1 MERFRPVTC
10 IVKLRPNFRRAP
22 AAENQR
28 RWTIPRK
35 NRGEPGWRTHI
46 TNIPKNVTLNKLRP
60 WRAHAI
66 TLLLLATALALAAC
80 LGGGDEESAMTSDSA
95 AIQVVEVIKEVPVER
110 IVEKVVTVTVEVM
123 VEGVV
128 EKVVTAA
135 PTLAQAAAQAAQPA
149 AGTGALQDIGD
160 TQQQTTQFAIQ
171 KRIIIYTVDMT
182 LEIVDVATSV
192 DEVGTMAREMGGW
205 IVSTS
210 RAERHLGF
218 ISVRVPAERL
228 DEAVAR
234 LRGMAVDVQAENASS
249 RDVTDEY
256 VDLTSRLGNLEAT
269 ETALLRLFDR
279 AATVEEALDV
289 QRTLSQVQGEIEV
302 IKGRINFLEQT
313 SAFSLIN
320 VTLVLEPQ
328 SMEIDAGGDQIAGV
342 GQPVQFRAF
351 FKPPEGIDRFSFV
364 WDFGDGSEPFYSDRT
379 APTADEDT
387 RVTAPVTHVYYDVE
401 NSPYFAEITM
411 TGTGDAGVAET
422 KASVVATVSEIPVIT
437 VFAGSTI
444 TIEEGEQAEFSGS
457 FTSPEGVSDLKF
469 RWTFGDGSSP
479 VTGDVESGVTIAT
492 WKHQY
497 ANYRPEPY
505 TATLMITGKTDAGD
519 IRASDRIEVFVTEK
533 EGLVIGG
540 WSAGDTGRS
549 AVRALSAVGA
559 VLAQA
564 AIWIGTFSPVW
575 IVILVVGFFV
585 RRRMRR

>member
-1 MERFRPVTC
+1 M
-10 IVKLRPNFRRAP
+10 
-22 AAENQR
+22 
-28 RWTIPRK
+28 
-35 NRGEPGWRTHI
+35 

-80 LGGGDEESAMTSDSA
+80 LGGVDEESAMMTSDSA
-95 AIQVVEVIKEVPVER
+95 AMQVVEITKIKEVPVER
-110 IVEKVVTVTVEVM
+110 IVEKVVTRM
-123 VEGVV
+123 VEREVVV
-128 EKVVTAA
+128 EKVVMQEAEAA
-135 PTLAQAAAQAAQPA
+135 PAAQAAQPS
-149 AGTGALQDIGD
+149 AGSGALQDIGD

-192 DEVGTMAREMGGW
+192 DEVGAMAREMGGW

-210 RAERHLGF
+210 RAERHVGF
-218 ISVRVPAERL
+218 ISIRVPAERL

-302 IKGRINFLEQT
+302 IQGRINFLEQT

-328 SMEIDAGGDQIAGV
+328 DMDIDAGGDQIAGV
-342 GQPVQFRAF
+342 GQPIQFRAF

-364 WDFGDGSEPFYSDRT
+364 WDFGDGSGPFYSDRT

-492 WKHQY
+492 AKHQY

-519 IRASDRIEVFVTEK
+519 VQASDRISVFITEE

-540 WSAGDTGRS
+540 WSASETGWS
-549 AVRALSAVGA
+549 AIRGLSTVGA

-564 AIWIGTFSPVW
+564 AIWIGIFSPVW
-575 IVILVVGFFV
+575 IAVLVVGFFV

>member
-1 MERFRPVTC
+1 MTD
-10 IVKLRPNFRRAP
+10 
-22 AAENQR
+22 
-28 RWTIPRK
+28 
-35 NRGEPGWRTHI
+35 I
-46 TNIPKNVTLNKLRP
+46 TKNVTLKALRP

-66 TLLLLATALALAAC
+66 TLLLLAAALALAAC
-80 LGGGDEESAMTSDSA
+80 LGEGDEESAETSDVQM
-95 AIQVVEVIKEVPVER
+95 IEVIKEVPVER
-110 IVEKVVTVTVEVM
+110 IVEVVVERMVTAAPAAMAVEK
-123 VEGVV
+123 VV
-128 EKVVTAA
+128 EKVVMVEAEAA
-135 PTLAQAAAQAAQPA
+135 PAQAA
-149 AGTGALQDIGD
+149 GSGALQDIGD
-160 TQQQTTQFAIQ
+160 AQQQTTQFAIQ

-192 DEVGTMAREMGGW
+192 DEVGAMAREMGGW

-210 RAERHLGF
+210 RAERHVGY
-218 ISVRVPAERL
+218 ISIRVPAERL

-234 LRGMAVDVQAENASS
+234 LRGMAVDVRAENASS

-320 VTLVLEPQ
+320 VALVLEPQ

-342 GQPVQFRAF
+342 GQPVRFRAS
-351 FKPPEGIDRFSFV
+351 FKPPEGIDRFSYV
-364 WDFGDGSEPFYSDRT
+364 WDFGDGSGPYYSDRT
-379 APTADEDT
+379 APTADPDT

-401 NSPYFAEITM
+401 NSPYFAELTI
-411 TGTGDAGVAET
+411 TGTGDAGVAEA
-422 KASVVATVSEIPVIT
+422 KASVVVTVSEIPVIT

-444 TIEEGEQAEFSGS
+444 TIEEGEEAEVSGS

-479 VTGDVESGVTIAT
+479 VTGDVEPGITTAT
-492 WKHQY
+492 ATHRY
-497 ANYRPEPY
+497 ANYRPDPY

-559 VLAQA
+559 GPRSSGNLGRHLQPGLDRASGRRLLRQA
-564 AIWIGTFSPVW
+564 PDEKIAADLSTAPFAPSLP
-575 IVILVVGFFV
+575 
-585 RRRMRR
+585 

>member
-1 MERFRPVTC
+1 MTD
-10 IVKLRPNFRRAP
+10 
-22 AAENQR
+22 
-28 RWTIPRK
+28 
-35 NRGEPGWRTHI
+35 
-46 TNIPKNVTLNKLRP
+46 IPKNVTLNALRP

-66 TLLLLATALALAAC
+66 ALLFLAAALALTAC
-80 LGGGDEESAMTSDSA
+80 LGEGDEESMMTEVAGYPQSGDR
-95 AIQVVEVIKEVPVER
+95 VVEVIKEVPVER
-110 IVEKVVTVTVEVM
+110 IVEVPVEV
-123 VEGVV
+123 VV
-128 EKVVTAA
+128 EKWSRRL
-135 PTLAQAAAQAAQPA
+135 PRLWRSRRSLCKSPRRNRQPPAQAA
-149 AGTGALQDIGD
+149 GSGALQDIGD
-160 TQQQTTQFAIQ
+160 TQQQTNQFAIQ

-192 DEVGTMAREMGGW
+192 DEVGAMAREMGGW

-210 RAERHLGF
+210 RAERHVGF
-218 ISVRVPAERL
+218 ISIRVPAERL

-289 QRTLSQVQGEIEV
+289 QRTLSNVQGEIEV

-328 SMEIDAGGDQIAGV
+328 DMEIDAGGDQIAGV

-351 FKPPEGIDRFSFV
+351 FKPPEGIDYFSFV
-364 WDFGDGSEPFYSDRT
+364 WDFGDGSGPFYNDRT

-387 RVTAPVTHVYYDVE
+387 RVTAPVTHVYYDVQ
-401 NSPYFAEITM
+401 NSPYFAEVTI
-411 TGTGDAGVAET
+411 TGTGDTGAAEA
-422 KASVVATVSEIPVIT
+422 KASVVVTVSEIPVIT
-437 VFAGSTI
+437 VFAGDSL
-444 TIEEGEQAEFSGS
+444 TIEEGQEAEFSGS

-469 RWTFGDGSSP
+469 RWTFGDGTSP
-479 VTGDVESGVTIAT
+479 ATGDVEPGVTTAT
-492 WKHQY
+492 ATHVY
-497 ANYRPEPY
+497 ANYRPDPY
-505 TATLMITGKTDAGD
+505 TATLTITGKTDAGD
-519 IRASDRIEVFVTEK
+519 IRASDTIEVFVNEK

-559 VLAQA
+559 ALAQA
-564 AIWIGTFSPVW
+564 LIWVGIFSPVW
-575 IVILVVGFFV
+575 IVILIVAFFV
-585 RRRMRR
+585 RRRVRRRKR

>member
-1 MERFRPVTC
+1 MT
-10 IVKLRPNFRRAP
+10 
-22 AAENQR
+22 
-28 RWTIPRK
+28 
-35 NRGEPGWRTHI
+35 GI
-46 TNIPKNVTLNKLRP
+46 TNNVTLKALRP

-66 TLLLLATALALAAC
+66 TLLLLAAALALAAC
-80 LGGGDEESAMTSDSA
+80 LGEGDEESMMTEVAVYPQSGDR
-95 AIQVVEVIKEVPVER
+95 VVEVIKEVPVER
-110 IVEKVVTVTVEVM
+110 MVTAAPAAMAVEKVVTQ
-123 VEGVV
+123 VV
-128 EKVVTAA
+128 EKVVVQESEAQ
-135 PTLAQAAAQAAQPA
+135 QAA
-149 AGTGALQDIGD
+149 GSGALQDIGD
-160 TQQQTTQFAIQ
+160 TQQQTNQFAIQ

-192 DEVGTMAREMGGW
+192 DEVGAMAREMGGW

-210 RAERHLGF
+210 RAERHVGF
-218 ISVRVPAERL
+218 ISIRVPAERL
-228 DEAVAR
+228 DEAVTR

-289 QRTLSQVQGEIEV
+289 QRTLSNVQGEIEV

-328 SMEIDAGGDQIAGV
+328 DMEIDAGGDQVAGV

-351 FKPPEGIDRFSFV
+351 FKPPEGIDYFSFV
-364 WDFGDGSEPFYSDRT
+364 WDFGDGSGPYYSDRT

-387 RVTAPVTHVYYDVE
+387 RVTAPVTHVYYDVQ
-401 NSPYFAEITM
+401 NSPYFAEVTI
-411 TGTGDAGVAET
+411 TGTGDAGAAEA
-422 KASVVATVSEIPVIT
+422 KASVVVTVSEIPVIT

-444 TIEEGEQAEFSGS
+444 TVEEGEEAEFSGS

-479 VTGDVESGVTIAT
+479 ATGDVEPGVTTAT
-492 WKHQY
+492 ATHRY
-497 ANYRPEPY
+497 ANYRPDPY

-519 IRASDRIEVFVTEK
+519 IRATDRIEVFVNEK

-559 VLAQA
+559 ALAQA
-564 AIWIGTFSPVW
+564 LIWGGIFSPVW
-575 IVILVVGFFV
+575 IVILVVAFFV
-585 RRRMRR
+585 RRRVRRRKR

>member
-1 MERFRPVTC
+1 MMDTPKHVPSSVMRLWRP
-10 IVKLRPNFRRAP
+10 RAL
-22 AAENQR
+22 A
-28 RWTIPRK
+28 
-35 NRGEPGWRTHI
+35 
-46 TNIPKNVTLNKLRP
+46 
-60 WRAHAI
+60 
-66 TLLLLATALALAAC
+66 LLLLAAALTLAAC
-80 LGGGDEESAMTSDSA
+80 GTFSLGGDEESAMTSDA
-95 AIQVVEVIKEVPVER
+95 AFVEVIKEVPVEKIVVQEVPVEV
-110 IVEKVVTVTVEVM
+110 IVEKVVERAVA
-123 VEGVV
+123 V

-135 PTLAQAAAQAAQPA
+135 LAPAQAQAVQLESEA
-149 AGTGALQDIGD
+149 AGSGALQDIGD

-192 DEVGTMAREMGGW
+192 DEVGAMAREMGGW

-210 RAERHLGF
+210 RAERHVGF

-234 LRGMAVDVQAENASS
+234 LREMAVDVQAENANS

-302 IKGRINFLEQT
+302 IKGRLNFLEQT
-313 SAFSLIN
+313 SAFSLVN
-320 VTLVLEPQ
+320 VMLVLEPQ

-342 GQPVQFRAF
+342 GQTVRFRAL
-351 FKPPEGIDRFSFV
+351 FKPPEGIDRFSYV
-364 WDFGDGSEPFYSDRT
+364 WDFGDGSGPFYSDRT
-379 APTADEDT
+379 APTADADT

-401 NSPYFAEITM
+401 NSPYFAELTM
-411 TGTGDAGVAET
+411 TGTGDAGVAEA
-422 KASVVATVSEIPVIT
+422 KASVVVTVSEIPVIT

-444 TIEEGEQAEFSGS
+444 TIEEGEGAEFSGS

-469 RWTFGDGSSP
+469 RWTFGDGTSP
-479 VTGDVESGVTIAT
+479 VTGDVEPGVTIAT
-492 WKHQY
+492 AKHRY
-497 ANYRPEPY
+497 ANYRPAPY
-505 TATLMITGKTDAGD
+505 TATLVITGKTDAGD
-519 IRASDRIEVFVTEK
+519 IRASDRIEVIVTEK

-564 AIWIGTFSPVW
+564 AIWVGIFSPVW
-575 IVILVVGFFV
+575 IVILVVGLFV

>member
-1 MERFRPVTC
+1 M
-10 IVKLRPNFRRAP
+10 
-22 AAENQR
+22 
-28 RWTIPRK
+28 
-35 NRGEPGWRTHI
+35 
-46 TNIPKNVTLNKLRP
+46 TNIPKNVILNKLRP

-66 TLLLLATALALAAC
+66 TLLLLAAALTLAAC
-80 LGGGDEESAMTSDSA
+80 LGGGDESAMTSVSA
-95 AIQVVEVIKEVPVER
+95 AMQVVEVVREVPVE
-110 IVEKVVTVTVEVM
+110 KVVVQEVFVER
-123 VEGVV
+123 ERVV
-128 EKVVTAA
+128 EKVVMAA
-135 PTLAQAAAQAAQPA
+135 PTPAQAQAVQLESES

-160 TQQQTTQFAIQ
+160 TQQQVVQSAIQ

-192 DEVGTMAREMGGW
+192 DEVGAMAREMGGW

-210 RAERHLGF
+210 RAERHVGF
-218 ISVRVPAERL
+218 ISIRVPAERL

-320 VTLVLEPQ
+320 VALVLEPQ

-342 GQPVQFRAF
+342 GQPVRFRAL
-351 FKPPEGIDRFSFV
+351 FKPPEGIDRFSYV
-364 WDFGDGSEPFYSDRT
+364 WDFGDGSGPFYSDRT

-401 NSPYFAEITM
+401 NSPYFAEITI
-411 TGTGDAGVAET
+411 TGTGDSGVAEA
-422 KASVVATVSEIPVIT
+422 KASVVVTVSEIPVIT
-437 VFAGSTI
+437 VFAGTEK
-444 TIEEGEQAEFSGS
+444 TVEEGEEAEFSGS
-457 FTSPEGVSDLKF
+457 FTRPEGVSDLKF
-469 RWTFGDGSSP
+469 TWTFGDGSAT
-479 VTGDVESGVTIAT
+479 VTGDVATGVTTAAT
-492 WKHQY
+492 THTY
-497 ANYRPEPY
+497 ANYRPDPY
-505 TATLMITGKTDAGD
+505 TATLTVTGKTDAGD
-519 IRASDRIEVFVTEK
+519 IEASDRISVFVTEK
-533 EGLVIGG
+533 ESLVIGG
-540 WSAGDTGRS
+540 WSAGETGRT
-549 AVRALSAVGA
+549 AIRALSAVGA

-564 AIWIGTFSPVW
+564 AIWIGIFSPVW
-575 IVILVVGFFV
+575 IAVLVVGFFV
-585 RRRMRR
+585 RHRMRR

>member
-1 MERFRPVTC
+1 M
-10 IVKLRPNFRRAP
+10 I
-22 AAENQR
+22 
-28 RWTIPRK
+28 
-35 NRGEPGWRTHI
+35 
-46 TNIPKNVTLNKLRP
+46 NIPKNVTLNKLQP
-60 WRAHAI
+60 WRAHTIA
-66 TLLLLATALALAAC
+66 LLILAAALALGAC
-80 LGGGDEESAMTSDSA
+80 LDGEWSGMTSDGA
-95 AIQVVEVIKEVPVER
+95 AMEVGEVIKEAPVARIVEKVVIKEVPVER
-110 IVEKVVTVTVEVM
+110 IVEVERVV
-123 VEGVV
+123 VV
-128 EKVVTAA
+128 EKVVMEEAE
-135 PTLAQAAAQAAQPA
+135 PIPAAQAAQPS
-149 AGTGALQDIGD
+149 AGSGALQDIGD

-192 DEVGTMAREMGGW
+192 DEVGAMAREMGGW

-210 RAERHLGF
+210 RAERHVGF

-302 IKGRINFLEQT
+302 IKGRINFLDQT

-320 VTLVLEPQ
+320 VTVVLEPQ
-328 SMEIDAGGDQIAGV
+328 DMDIDAGGDQIAGV

-351 FKPPEGIDRFSFV
+351 FKPPKGIDRFSFV

-422 KASVVATVSEIPVIT
+422 KASVVVTVSEIPVIT
-437 VFAGSTI
+437 VFAGTEEK
-444 TIEEGEQAEFSGS
+444 TVEEGEEAEFSGS
-457 FTSPEGVSDLKF
+457 FTRPEGVSDLKF
-469 RWTFGDGSSP
+469 TWTFGDGSAT
-479 VTGDVESGVTIAT
+479 VTGDVATGVTTAAAT
-492 WKHQY
+492 HTY
-497 ANYRPEPY
+497 ANYRPNPY
-505 TATLMITGKTDAGD
+505 AATLTVTGKTDAGD
-519 IRASDRIEVFVTEK
+519 IEASDRITVFVTEK
-533 EGLVIGG
+533 ESLVIGG
-540 WSAGDTGRS
+540 WSAGETGRT
-549 AVRALSAVGA
+549 AIRALSAVGA

-564 AIWIGTFSPVW
+564 AIWIGIFSPVW

>member
-1 MERFRPVTC
+1 M
-10 IVKLRPNFRRAP
+10 I
-22 AAENQR
+22 
-28 RWTIPRK
+28 
-35 NRGEPGWRTHI
+35 
-46 TNIPKNVTLNKLRP
+46 NIPKNVTLNKLRP
-60 WRAHAI
+60 WRAHTIA
-66 TLLLLATALALAAC
+66 LLLLAAALALAAC

-95 AIQVVEVIKEVPVER
+95 AIRVVEVIKEVPVER
-110 IVEKVVTVTVEVM
+110 IVEKVVTVEVM
-123 VEGVV
+123 VEGEV

-135 PTLAQAAAQAAQPA
+135 PAAAQAAAQAAQPA

-160 TQQQTTQFAIQ
+160 TQQQVTQFAIQ

-328 SMEIDAGGDQIAGV
+328 SMEIDAGGDQIAGRD
-342 GQPVQFRAF
+342 QPVKFRAS

-364 WDFGDGSEPFYSDRT
+364 WDFGDGSGPFYSDRT
-379 APTADEDT
+379 APAADADADT

-401 NSPYFAEITM
+401 NSPYFAEITI
-411 TGTGDAGVAET
+411 TGTGDSGVAEA
-422 KASVVATVSEIPVIT
+422 KASVVVTVSEIPVIT
-437 VFAGSTI
+437 VFAGTEK
-444 TIEEGEQAEFSGS
+444 TVEEGEEAEFSGS

-469 RWTFGDGSSP
+469 RWTFGDGSAT
-479 VTGDVESGVTIAT
+479 VTGDVATGVTTAAAMHT
-492 WKHQY
+492 Y
-497 ANYRPEPY
+497 PNYRPNPY
-505 TATLMITGKTDAGD
+505 TATLTVTGKTDAGD
-519 IRASDRIEVFVTEK
+519 IEASDRISVIVTEK
-533 EGLVIGG
+533 ESLVIGG
-540 WSAGDTGRS
+540 WSAGETGRT
-549 AVRALSAVGA
+549 AIRALSAVGA

-564 AIWIGTFSPVW
+564 AIWIGIFSPVW

>member
-1 MERFRPVTC
+1 MTD
-10 IVKLRPNFRRAP
+10 IA
-22 AAENQR
+22 
-28 RWTIPRK
+28 
-35 NRGEPGWRTHI
+35 
-46 TNIPKNVTLNKLRP
+46 KNVTLNALRP
-60 WRAHAI
+60 RRAHAI
-66 TLLLLATALALAAC
+66 TLLLLAAVLALAAC
-80 LGGGDEESAMTSDSA
+80 LGGGAEESAETSDVQM
-95 AIQVVEVIKEVPVER
+95 IEVIKEVPVER
-110 IVEKVVTVTVEVM
+110 VVVQEVP
-123 VEGVV
+123 VVV
-128 EKVVTAA
+128 EKVVEKMVTAA
-135 PTLAQAAAQAAQPA
+135 PAAMAVEKEKVVMQESEPPAAQV
-149 AGTGALQDIGD
+149 AGSGALQDIGD
-160 TQQQTTQFAIQ
+160 TQQQTAQFAIQ

-192 DEVGTMAREMGGW
+192 DEVGAMAREMGGW

-210 RAERHLGF
+210 RAERHFGF
-218 ISVRVPAERL
+218 ISIRVPAERL

-234 LRGMAVDVQAENASS
+234 LRGMAVDVQAENANS

-302 IKGRINFLEQT
+302 IKGRLNFLEQT
-313 SAFSLIN
+313 SAFSLVN

-342 GQPVQFRAF
+342 GQPVQFRAS

-364 WDFGDGSEPFYSDRT
+364 WDFGDGSGPVYSDRT
-379 APTADEDT
+379 APTADPDT

-411 TGTGDAGVAET
+411 TGTGDAGVAEA
-422 KASVVATVSEIPVIT
+422 KASVVVTVSEIPVIT

-444 TIEEGEQAEFSGS
+444 TIEEGEEGEFSGS

-469 RWTFGDGSSP
+469 RWTFGDGTSP
-479 VTGDVESGVTIAT
+479 VTGDVEPGVTTAT
-492 WKHQY
+492 ATHLY
-497 ANYRPEPY
+497 ANYRPAPY
-505 TATLMITGKTDAGD
+505 TATLVITGKTDAGD

-564 AIWIGTFSPVW
+564 AIWVGIFSPVW
-575 IVILVVGFFV
+575 IAVLVVGYFV

>member
-1 MERFRPVTC
+1 MVE
-10 IVKLRPNFRRAP
+10 
-22 AAENQR
+22 
-28 RWTIPRK
+28 
-35 NRGEPGWRTHI
+35 GE
-46 TNIPKNVTLNKLRP
+46 
-60 WRAHAI
+60 
-66 TLLLLATALALAAC
+66 
-80 LGGGDEESAMTSDSA
+80 
-95 AIQVVEVIKEVPVER
+95 
-110 IVEKVVTVTVEVM
+110 VEKVVM
-123 VEGVV
+123 
-128 EKVVTAA
+128 AA
-135 PTLAQAAAQAAQPA
+135 PTAAQAAAQGSQPAA

-160 TQQQTTQFAIQ
+160 TQQQVAQFAIQ

-192 DEVGTMAREMGGW
+192 DEIGAMAREMGGW

-328 SMEIDAGGDQIAGV
+328 SMEIDAGGDQIAGRD
-342 GQPVQFRAF
+342 QPVKFRAS

-364 WDFGDGSEPFYSDRT
+364 WDFGDGSGPFYSDRT
-379 APTADEDT
+379 APAADADT

-401 NSPYFAEITM
+401 NSPYFAEITI
-411 TGTGDAGVAET
+411 TGTGDSGVAEA
-422 KASVVATVSEIPVIT
+422 KASVVVTVSEIPVIT
-437 VFAGSTI
+437 VFAGTEK
-444 TIEEGEQAEFSGS
+444 TVEEGEEAEFSGS

-469 RWTFGDGSSP
+469 RWTFGDGSAT
-479 VTGDVESGVTIAT
+479 VTGDVATGVTTAAAMHT
-492 WKHQY
+492 Y
-497 ANYRPEPY
+497 PNYRPNPY
-505 TATLMITGKTDAGD
+505 TATLTVTGKTDAGD
-519 IRASDRIEVFVTEK
+519 IEASDRISVLVTEK
-533 EGLVIGG
+533 ESLVIGG
-540 WSAGDTGRS
+540 WSAGETGRT
-549 AVRALSAVGA
+549 AIRALSAVGA

-564 AIWIGTFSPVW
+564 AIWIGIFSPGLDRDSGRRFLRPAPDEEITAVTTN
-575 IVILVVGFFV
+575 IVTVAEQVNRGDDLPQG
-585 RRRMRR
+585 

>member
-1 MERFRPVTC
+1 M
-10 IVKLRPNFRRAP
+10 I
-22 AAENQR
+22 
-28 RWTIPRK
+28 
-35 NRGEPGWRTHI
+35 
-46 TNIPKNVTLNKLRP
+46 NIPKNVTLNKLQP
-60 WRAHAI
+60 WRAHTIA
-66 TLLLLATALALAAC
+66 LLLLAAALALGAC
-80 LGGGDEESAMTSDSA
+80 LGGEESGMTSDGA
-95 AIQVVEVIKEVPVER
+95 AMEVGEVIKEVPVER
-110 IVEKVVTVTVEVM
+110 IVEKVVTTM
-123 VEGVV
+123 VEREVVV
-128 EKVVTAA
+128 EKVVMEEAE
-135 PTLAQAAAQAAQPA
+135 PIPAAQAAQPS
-149 AGTGALQDIGD
+149 AGSGALQDIGD

-192 DEVGTMAREMGGW
+192 DEVGAMAREMGGW

-210 RAERHLGF
+210 RAERHVGF

-302 IKGRINFLEQT
+302 IKGRINFLDQT

-328 SMEIDAGGDQIAGV
+328 DMDIDAGGDQIAGV

-379 APTADEDT
+379 AATADEDT

>member
-135 PTLAQAAAQAAQPA
+135 PAAAQAAQPA

-160 TQQQTTQFAIQ
+160 TQQQVTQFAIQ

-210 RAERHLGF
+210 RAERHMGF

-437 VFAGSTI
+437 VFAGSTV

>member
-1 MERFRPVTC
+1 MTDIAKKVTM
-10 IVKLRPNFRRAP
+10 NA
-22 AAENQR
+22 
-28 RWTIPRK
+28 
-35 NRGEPGWRTHI
+35 
-46 TNIPKNVTLNKLRP
+46 LRP

-66 TLLLLATALALAAC
+66 TLLLLAAAFALAAC
-80 LGGGDEESAMTSDSA
+80 LGEGDEESGTMMGDVAVAVAPRT
-95 AIQVVEVIKEVPVER
+95 VVKEVPVER
-110 IVEKVVTVTVEVM
+110 IVEVPVEVVVERM
-123 VEGVV
+123 VTAAPAAMAV
-128 EKVVTAA
+128 EKVVVQESEAIESEA
-135 PTLAQAAAQAAQPA
+135 PAAQAA
-149 AGTGALQDIGD
+149 GSGALQDIGD
-160 TQQQTTQFAIQ
+160 TQQQTNQFAIQ

-192 DEVGTMAREMGGW
+192 DEVGAMAREMGGW

-210 RAERHLGF
+210 RAERHVGF
-218 ISVRVPAERL
+218 ISIRVPAERL

-234 LRGMAVDVQAENASS
+234 LRGMAVDVQAENATS

-289 QRTLSQVQGEIEV
+289 QRTLSNVQGEIEV

-328 SMEIDAGGDQIAGV
+328 DMEIDAGGDQVAGV

-351 FKPPEGIDRFSFV
+351 FKPPESIDYFSFV
-364 WDFGDGSEPFYSDRT
+364 WDFGDGSEPYYSDRT

-387 RVTAPVTHVYYDVE
+387 RVTAPVTHVYYDVQ
-401 NSPYFAEITM
+401 NSPYFAEITI
-411 TGTGDAGVAET
+411 TGTGDAGVAEA
-422 KASVVATVSEIPVIT
+422 KASVVVTVSEIPVIT
-437 VFAGSTI
+437 VFAGDTI
-444 TIEEGEQAEFSGS
+444 TVEEGQETAFSGS

-469 RWTFGDGSSP
+469 RWTFGDGASP
-479 VTGDVESGVTIAT
+479 AAGEVEPGVTTAT
-492 WKHQY
+492 ATHVY
-497 ANYRPEPY
+497 ANYRPDPY
-505 TATLMITGKTDAGD
+505 TATLTITGKTDAGD
-519 IRASDRIEVFVTEK
+519 IRASDTIEVFVDEE

-559 VLAQA
+559 ALAQA
-564 AIWIGTFSPVW
+564 LIWVGIFSPVW
-575 IVILVVGFFV
+575 IVILVAAFFV
-585 RRRMRR
+585 RRRMKR

>member
-1 MERFRPVTC
+1 MQTP
-10 IVKLRPNFRRAP
+10 I
-22 AAENQR
+22 AENQR
-28 RWTIPRK
+28 RYTITDN
-35 NRGEPGWRTHI
+35 NRRESGWRNHMMD
-46 TNIPKNVTLNKLRP
+46 IPKHVPSSTMRLWHP
-60 WRAHAI
+60 RALTI
-66 TLLLLATALALAAC
+66 LLLAAGALALAAC
-80 LGGGDEESAMTSDSA
+80 LGGGDEESAMTSESA
-95 AIQVVEVIKEVPVER
+95 AMQVVEVIKIKEVPVER
-110 IVEKVVTVTVEVM
+110 IVEKVVTRM
-123 VEGVV
+123 VEREVVV
-128 EKVVTAA
+128 EKVVMQEAEAA
-135 PTLAQAAAQAAQPA
+135 PAAQAAQPS
-149 AGTGALQDIGD
+149 AGSGALQDIGD

-192 DEVGTMAREMGGW
+192 DEVGAMAREMGGW

-210 RAERHLGF
+210 RAERHVGF

-302 IKGRINFLEQT
+302 IKGRINFLDQT

-328 SMEIDAGGDQIAGV
+328 SMEIDAGGDLLAGV
-342 GQPVQFRAF
+342 GQPVKFRAL

-364 WDFGDGSEPFYSDRT
+364 WDFGDGSGPFYSDRT

-401 NSPYFAEITM
+401 NSPYFAEITI

-492 WKHQY
+492 AKHQY

-519 IRASDRIEVFVTEK
+519 IRASDRIEVIVTEK

-564 AIWIGTFSPVW
+564 AIWIGIFSPVW

>member
-1 MERFRPVTC
+1 M
-10 IVKLRPNFRRAP
+10 I
-22 AAENQR
+22 
-28 RWTIPRK
+28 
-35 NRGEPGWRTHI
+35 
-46 TNIPKNVTLNKLRP
+46 NIPKNVTLNKLQP
-60 WRAHAI
+60 WRAHTIA
-66 TLLLLATALALAAC
+66 LLLLAAALALAAC
-80 LGGGDEESAMTSDSA
+80 LGGEWSEMTSDGA
-95 AIQVVEVIKEVPVER
+95 AMEVVEVIKEVPVER
-110 IVEKVVTVTVEVM
+110 IVEKVVTRM
-123 VEGVV
+123 VEREVVV
-128 EKVVTAA
+128 EKVVMQEAEAA
-135 PTLAQAAAQAAQPA
+135 PAAQAAQPS
-149 AGTGALQDIGD
+149 AGSGALQDIGD

-192 DEVGTMAREMGGW
+192 DEVGAMAREMGGW

-210 RAERHLGF
+210 RAERHVGF

-328 SMEIDAGGDQIAGV
+328 DMDIDAGGDQIAGV
-342 GQPVQFRAF
+342 GQPIQFRAF

-364 WDFGDGSEPFYSDRT
+364 WDFGDGSGPFYSDRT

-401 NSPYFAEITM
+401 NSPYFAEITI

-422 KASVVATVSEIPVIT
+422 KASVVVTVSEIPVIT

-492 WKHQY
+492 AKHQY

-519 IRASDRIEVFVTEK
+519 IRASDRIEVIVTEK

-564 AIWIGTFSPVW
+564 AIWIGIFSPVW
-575 IVILVVGFFV
+575 IVILVVGFFL

>member
-1 MERFRPVTC
+1 M
-10 IVKLRPNFRRAP
+10 
-22 AAENQR
+22 
-28 RWTIPRK
+28 
-35 NRGEPGWRTHI
+35 

-80 LGGGDEESAMTSDSA
+80 LGGGDEESAMMTSDSA
-95 AIQVVEVIKEVPVER
+95 AMQVVEVIKIKEVPVER
-110 IVEKVVTVTVEVM
+110 IVEKVVTLEVM
-123 VEGVV
+123 VERVV
-128 EKVVTAA
+128 EKVVMQEAEAA
-135 PTLAQAAAQAAQPA
+135 PAAQAAQPS
-149 AGTGALQDIGD
+149 AGSDALQDIGD

-192 DEVGTMAREMGGW
+192 DEVGAMAREMGGW

-210 RAERHLGF
+210 RAERHVGF
-218 ISVRVPAERL
+218 ISIRVPAERL

-302 IKGRINFLEQT
+302 IQGRINFLEQT

-328 SMEIDAGGDQIAGV
+328 DMDIDAGGDQIAGV
-342 GQPVQFRAF
+342 GQPIQFRAF

-364 WDFGDGSEPFYSDRT
+364 WDFGDGSGPFYSDRT

-492 WKHQY
+492 AKHQY

-519 IRASDRIEVFVTEK
+519 IRASDRIEVIVTEK

-564 AIWIGTFSPVW
+564 AIWIGIFSPVW

>member
-1 MERFRPVTC
+1 MTD
-10 IVKLRPNFRRAP
+10 IA
-22 AAENQR
+22 
-28 RWTIPRK
+28 
-35 NRGEPGWRTHI
+35 
-46 TNIPKNVTLNKLRP
+46 KNVTLNALRP
-60 WRAHAI
+60 RRAHAI
-66 TLLLLATALALAAC
+66 TLLLLAAVLALAAC
-80 LGGGDEESAMTSDSA
+80 LGGGDEESAETSDVQM
-95 AIQVVEVIKEVPVER
+95 IEVVKEVPVER
-110 IVEKVVTVTVEVM
+110 IVEVVVEKMVTAAPAAMAVEK
-123 VEGVV
+123 VV
-128 EKVVTAA
+128 EKVVMQEAEAA
-135 PTLAQAAAQAAQPA
+135 PAQAA
-149 AGTGALQDIGD
+149 GSGALQDIGD
-160 TQQQTTQFAIQ
+160 TQQQTAQFAIQ

-192 DEVGTMAREMGGW
+192 DEVGAMAREMGGW

-234 LRGMAVDVQAENASS
+234 LRGMAVDVQAENANS

-302 IKGRINFLEQT
+302 IKGRLNFLEQT
-313 SAFSLIN
+313 SAFSLVN

-342 GQPVQFRAF
+342 GQTVRFRAL
-351 FKPPEGIDRFSFV
+351 FKPPEGIDRFSYV
-364 WDFGDGSEPFYSDRT
+364 WDFGDGSGPYYSDRT

-411 TGTGDAGVAET
+411 TGTGDAGVAEA
-422 KASVVATVSEIPVIT
+422 KASVVVTVSEIPVIT

-444 TIEEGEQAEFSGS
+444 TIEEGEEGEFSGS

-469 RWTFGDGSSP
+469 RWTFGDGTSP
-479 VTGDVESGVTIAT
+479 VTGDVEPGVTTAT
-492 WKHQY
+492 ATHLY
-497 ANYRPEPY
+497 ANYRPAPY
-505 TATLMITGKTDAGD
+505 TATLVITGKTDAGD

-533 EGLVIGG
+533 EGLVVGG

-564 AIWIGTFSPVW
+564 AIWVGIFSPVW
-575 IVILVVGFFV
+575 IAVLVVGYFV
-585 RRRMRR
+585 RRRMRK

>member
-1 MERFRPVTC
+1 M
-10 IVKLRPNFRRAP
+10 I
-22 AAENQR
+22 
-28 RWTIPRK
+28 
-35 NRGEPGWRTHI
+35 
-46 TNIPKNVTLNKLRP
+46 NIPKNVTLNKLQP
-60 WRAHAI
+60 WRAHTIA
-66 TLLLLATALALAAC
+66 LLLLATALALAAC
-80 LGGGDEESAMTSDSA
+80 LGGVDEESAMMTSDSA
-95 AIQVVEVIKEVPVER
+95 AMQVVEVIKEVPVER
-110 IVEKVVTVTVEVM
+110 IVEVERM
-123 VEGVV
+123 VVV
-128 EKVVTAA
+128 EKVVMQEAEAA
-135 PTLAQAAAQAAQPA
+135 PAAQAAQPS
-149 AGTGALQDIGD
+149 AGSGALQDIGD
-160 TQQQTTQFAIQ
+160 TQQQVTQFAIQ

-192 DEVGTMAREMGGW
+192 DEVGAMAREMGGW

-210 RAERHLGF
+210 RAERHVGF
-218 ISVRVPAERL
+218 ISIRVPAERL

-302 IKGRINFLEQT
+302 IQGRINFLEQT

-328 SMEIDAGGDQIAGV
+328 DMDIDAGGDQIAGV
-342 GQPVQFRAF
+342 GQPIQFRAF

-364 WDFGDGSEPFYSDRT
+364 WDFGDGSGPFYSDRT

-469 RWTFGDGSSP
+469 RWTFGDGSAT
-479 VTGDVESGVTIAT
+479 VTGDVATGVTTAAT
-492 WKHQY
+492 THTY

-519 IRASDRIEVFVTEK
+519 IRASDRIEVIVTEK
-533 EGLVIGG
+533 ESLVIGG

-564 AIWIGTFSPVW
+564 AIWIGIFSPVW
-575 IVILVVGFFV
+575 IAVLVVGFFV

>member
-1 MERFRPVTC
+1 MTD
-10 IVKLRPNFRRAP
+10 
-22 AAENQR
+22 
-28 RWTIPRK
+28 
-35 NRGEPGWRTHI
+35 
-46 TNIPKNVTLNKLRP
+46 IPKNVTSNALRP

-66 TLLLLATALALAAC
+66 TLLLLAAALALTAC
-80 LGGGDEESAMTSDSA
+80 LGEGEDESAMTDGGF
-95 AIQVVEVIKEVPVER
+95 VEVIKEVPVE
-110 IVEKVVTVTVEVM
+110 KVVVQEVPVEVV
-123 VEGVV
+123 VERQVAV

-135 PTLAQAAAQAAQPA
+135 PAQAQSVQLESEQAAGPM
-149 AGTGALQDIGD
+149 QDLGD
-160 TQQQTTQFAIQ
+160 TQQQTNQFAIQ

-192 DEVGTMAREMGGW
+192 DEVGAMAREMGGW

-210 RAERHLGF
+210 RAERHVGF
-218 ISVRVPAERL
+218 ISIRVPAERL

-289 QRTLSQVQGEIEV
+289 QRTLSNVQGEIEV

-328 SMEIDAGGDQIAGV
+328 DMEIDAGGDQVAGV

-351 FKPPEGIDRFSFV
+351 FKPPEGIDYFSFV
-364 WDFGDGSEPFYSDRT
+364 WDFGDGSGPYYSDRT

-387 RVTAPVTHVYYDVE
+387 RVTAPVSHVYYDVQ
-401 NSPYFAEITM
+401 NSPYFAEITI
-411 TGTGDAGVAET
+411 TGTGDSGAAEA
-422 KASVVATVSEIPVIT
+422 KASVVVTVSEIPVIT
-437 VFAGSTI
+437 VFAGDSI
-444 TIEEGEQAEFSGS
+444 TVEEGQEAEFSGS

-469 RWTFGDGSSP
+469 RWTFGDGTSP
-479 VTGDVESGVTIAT
+479 ETGDVEPGVTTAT
-492 WKHQY
+492 AAHVY
-497 ANYRPEPY
+497 ANYRPDPY
-505 TATLMITGKTDAGD
+505 TATLTITGKTDAGD
-519 IRASDRIEVFVTEK
+519 IRASDTIEVFVNEE

-559 VLAQA
+559 ALAQA
-564 AIWIGTFSPVW
+564 LIWVGIFSPVW
-575 IVILVVGFFV
+575 IVILVVAFFV
-585 RRRMRR
+585 RRRVRRRKR

>member
-1 MERFRPVTC
+1 M
-10 IVKLRPNFRRAP
+10 
-22 AAENQR
+22 
-28 RWTIPRK
+28 
-35 NRGEPGWRTHI
+35 

-95 AIQVVEVIKEVPVER
+95 AMQVVEVIKEVPVER
-110 IVEKVVTVTVEVM
+110 IVEVERTV
-123 VEGVV
+123 VV
-128 EKVVTAA
+128 EKVVMQEAEAA
-135 PTLAQAAAQAAQPA
+135 PAAQAAQPS
-149 AGTGALQDIGD
+149 AGSGALQDIGD
-160 TQQQTTQFAIQ
+160 TQQQVTQFAIQ

-192 DEVGTMAREMGGW
+192 DEVGAMAREMGGW

-210 RAERHLGF
+210 RAERHVGF
-218 ISVRVPAERL
+218 ISIRVPAERL

-302 IKGRINFLEQT
+302 IQGRINFLEQT

-328 SMEIDAGGDQIAGV
+328 DMDIDAGGDQIAGV
-342 GQPVQFRAF
+342 GQPIQFRAF

-364 WDFGDGSEPFYSDRT
+364 WDFGDGSGPFYSDRT
-379 APTADEDT
+379 APTADADT

-401 NSPYFAEITM
+401 NSPYFAEITI

-492 WKHQY
+492 AKHQY

-519 IRASDRIEVFVTEK
+519 IRASDRIEVIVTEK

-564 AIWIGTFSPVW
+564 AIWIGIFSPVW

>member
-135 PTLAQAAAQAAQPA
+135 PAAAQAAQPA

-160 TQQQTTQFAIQ
+160 TQQQVTQFAIQ

-437 VFAGSTI
+437 VFAGSTV